1 MLLKKLYL
9 ENFVSHKSTEL
20 EFSKGITVITGKNGA
35 GKTSIL
41 DSLLFCLFKESRT
54 GNLKD
59 LIHLNS
65 TDAKSYLIFEE
76 GLKDYESSWE
86 LDQKKGVKSAI
97 LKQVSG
103 PILAEGPN
111 NVKQEI
117 EKILGMSK
125 EIAISSIFIK
135 QGEIDAL
142 INKKPAERK
151 ELIGKLIGLDRLES
165 AWSDFKVLFEKFDQ
179 TISGLE
185 VDLKSYPEIENNI
198 KEIDFQLRALDLEKL
213 KTNENIE
220 SKTAELNKISQ
231 DLDSFS
237 SLKEERNRLEA
248 EKTHYLRDMDRV
260 TKEII
265 EAKENLE
272 KLDEKNREIE
282 DLEKEVKYLEPVTEY
297 LKLKDRLEDAK
308 KEQEKIEK
316 EIRKIELQKKYCEDH
331 ISEYEQYEHVLK
343 ENDDTQKQIK
353 NLKPDHDNYL
363 ILKEKVGHFE
373 SDLKNLKRKL
383 TEYQNQVLS
392 IFGVSELNDNDKSEL
407 LEKLE
412 TEKNAYDD
420 QIRELYGSI
429 SAQKNHIRYLEDSK
443 QNLTNAKQC
452 PVCKSN
458 LDAEHILNIN
468 NEIDNDISTTAQL
481 IKVQEN
487 NIKRLNEHLNS
498 LKTQIAKVNK
508 FENSGY
514 FSLKKEFE
522 EHSNMINSLNIK
534 IKDISDRF
542 SEFEILEKKKAEND
556 KLLAQLK
563 NVHEN
568 YITANA
574 KIENY
579 TLKLKE
585 REHYSNIAEETAARM
600 SELEKYIP
608 FEITPSKK
616 SELDEKKMKMQE
628 FKGMVRESQGY
639 SERLKRKNEE
649 LENIKSAY
657 SKILETLKQNAFNP
671 DHYAELEGKRV
682 NIAKSLESLKEEYY
696 QISAMIKSNSD
707 DREKLRKKIEE
718 LSQKQKILDKYRKFR
733 AILEEVR
740 KSYSKDGIQRALRTA
755 YASIIENFVKDYVE
769 KFNLDIIDLSID
781 SDFNITLRNRSGNI
795 SIDEL
800 SGGEKVAIGIALRL
814 AIARAL
820 SKKISTIVLDEPTT
834 YLDEDRRG
842 ELANILKDSISEV
855 SSMIPQMII
864 VTHHEELVEVANTH
878 YEVIKTNGY
887 SSLNLVY

>member
-9 ENFVSHKSTEL
+9 ENFVSHKSTEI

-65 TDAKSYLIFEE
+65 TSAKSYLVFEE

-97 LKQVSG
+97 LKQLPGQV
-103 PILAEGPN
+103 LADGPN

-151 ELIGKLIGLDRLES
+151 ELIGKLIGLDKLEL
-165 AWSDFKVLFEKFDQ
+165 AWSDFKLIFEKYDRKV
-179 TISGLE
+179 SELE
-185 VDLKSYPEIENNI
+185 VELKSYPELEENI
-198 KEIDFQLRALDLEKL
+198 KEMDRQLKDLEIEKL
-213 KTNENIE
+213 KAKE
-220 SKTAELNKISQ
+220 SVDIKTVELNKLNQ
-231 DLDSFS
+231 DLE
-237 SLKEERNRLEA
+237 SLSKLREERNSLEY
-248 EKTHYLRDMDRV
+248 ERTHYLEDMDRIS
-260 TKEII
+260 KEIK

-272 KLDEKNREIE
+272 KLDQKNKEIE
-282 DLEKEVKYLEPVTEY
+282 NLEKEVKYLDPVTEY
-297 LKLKDRLEDAK
+297 LKLKDRLKDAK
-308 KEQEKIEK
+308 ENQDKIEK
-316 EIRKIELQKKYCEDH
+316 EIIKIERQKKYCEEHLSD
-331 ISEYEQYEHVLK
+331 YEQYERVLK
-343 ENDDTQKQIK
+343 ENEVIQRQIK
-353 NLKPDHDNYL
+353 NLKSDHDNYL
-363 ILKEKVGHFE
+363 ILKEKLVHFE
-373 SDLKNLKRKL
+373 TDVKNLKKRL
-383 TEYQNQVLS
+383 GEYQNQILS
-392 IFGVSELNDNDKSEL
+392 TFGVSELNDNDKTEL
-407 LEKLE
+407 LERLE
-412 TEKNAYDD
+412 TEKSGYED
-420 QIRELYGSI
+420 QIKDLNGSI
-429 SAQKNHIRYLEDSK
+429 SAQKNRIRYLEDSK
-443 QNLTNAKQC
+443 QNLSDAKQC
-452 PVCKSN
+452 PVCKSD
-458 LDAEHILNIN
+458 LDAEHIRRIDGEMDY
-468 NEIDNDISTTAQL
+468 EISRAKQL
-481 IKVQEN
+481 IIEEEH
-487 NIKRLNEHLNS
+487 NIEILNDTLSS
-498 LKTQIAKVNK
+498 LKRQIAKVNK

-514 FSLKKEFE
+514 FSLKKEIE
-522 EHSNMINSLNIK
+522 EHSNIIKSLTVK
-534 IKDISDRF
+534 ISEISDSY
-542 SEFEILEKKKAEND
+542 SEFEILEKNKAEND

-574 KIENY
+574 KIEDY
-579 TLKLKE
+579 PLKHKE
-585 REHYSNIAEETAARM
+585 REHYAIIVEETAARM
-600 SELEKYIP
+600 RELEQETP
-608 FEITPSKK
+608 FEITLSKK
-616 SELDEKKMKMQE
+616 SELDDKKMKMQE
-628 FKGMVRESQGY
+628 LKGMVRESQRY
-639 SERLKRKNEE
+639 SDTFSRKKEEQETIKLAYSKVLEKLKQNTFNPDRYSELGSKIEHLGKALESSKEEYYQVSARIKSNTDDMERLKRK
-649 LENIKSAY
+649 I
-657 SKILETLKQNAFNP
+657 
-671 DHYAELEGKRV
+671 V
-682 NIAKSLESLKEEYY
+682 
-696 QISAMIKSNSD
+696 
-707 DREKLRKKIEE
+707 E

-733 AILEEVR
+733 VVLDEIR
-740 KSYSKDGIQRALRTA
+740 KSYSKDGIQRALRAT

-781 SDFNITLRNRSGNI
+781 SDFNITLRNRSGEI

-855 SSMIPQMII
+855 SSMIPQMVI
-864 VTHHEELVEVANTH
+864 VTHHEELVDVANTH

-887 SSLNLVY
+887 SSLDLVY